1 MKQLFLFLGLFLFLA
16 ACTEK
21 TSEYT
26 SRKAT
31 TDYAKNFRII
41 PHDDYTE
48 LQLLKPETGEVE
60 HSIALVKKTTKS
72 ELPPSM
78 MRVEVPVKNMA
89 VLSVTHIGMLGAL
102 NALDCI
108 KGTTDPAYVSNP
120 KILKGIKTGQ
130 IAALTD
136 EASLVPE
143 QLLRKKI
150 GLIVYSGFGK
160 AFPNADKLATLGI
173 LTIPNYD
180 WREEHPLGKAEWIK
194 VFGYLIDQPE
204 KAEAYFKQVERNYLA
219 TKKLIGR
226 SNKHPKVLVGSLIG
240 DIWYAPAG
248 QSYMAHLFRDAG
260 CDYLYASEEGTGSC
274 QKTFEQ
280 VYNDQ
285 LQSDFWINAGA
296 VSIPDLLRQQ
306 GKYGLFKTV
315 KKKQVYCYTHNS
327 NYFWEMSTVHPDW
340 LLYDFATI
348 FGTSK
353 PGKLHFYKQLQ

>member
-1 MKQLFLFLGLFLFLA
+1 MKHLLLFLGISTFLFSCTTKKTEQQQHQKTTKY
-16 ACTEK
+16 AC
-21 TSEYT
+21 
-26 SRKAT
+26 
-31 TDYAKNFRII
+31 NFRLIQ
-41 PHDDYTE
+41 HDDYIK
-48 LQLLKPETGEVE
+48 LQLLKPETGE
-60 HSIALVKKTTKS
+60 IDQTYALVKKTTKT
-72 ELPPSM
+72 ELPSSM
-78 MRVEVPVKNMA
+78 ARIEVPVKNMA
-89 VLSVTHIGMLGAL
+89 VLSTTHIGMLSAL

-108 KGTTDPAYVSNP
+108 KGTTDPTYISNP
-120 KILKGIKTGQ
+120 KILKRIKSGE
-130 IAALTD
+130 IAAFTD
-136 EASLVPE
+136 DASLVPE

-150 GLIVYSGFGK
+150 GLVVYSGFGK

-173 LTIPNYD
+173 YTMPNYD

-204 KAEAYFKQVERNYLA
+204 QAEAYFKQVERNYLA

-226 SNKHPKVLVGSLIG
+226 STKYPKVLVGSLIG

-248 QSYMAHLFRDAG
+248 KSYMAHLFRDAG
-260 CDYLYASEEGTGSC
+260 CDYIYASEEGTGSC
-274 QKTFEQ
+274 RKTFEQ

-285 LQSDFWINAGA
+285 LKSDFWINPGA
-296 VSIPDLLRQQ
+296 VSIADLLRQQ

-315 KKKQVYCYTHNS
+315 KNKQVYCYTHDS

-353 PGKLHFYKQLQ
+353 PGKLHFYKQLR